1 MLLYTGD
8 RNAAWVAS
16 LAAASSSLL
25 GSWGT
30 VGQVDTLAAFF
41 ALAAFYQYSRF
52 HVRGESSLWI
62 AGICAALALFT
73 KQTMVAAPAAI
84 FFCLLTRD
92 RKKAL
97 WFAAILGGGVAAA
110 VLAINAALDGRFLA
124 NTVFANMNPFS
135 AAKFLAQFR
144 YFVSISFGMLVI
156 VAVSFGRMLR
166 GRALAPCVYLIVAT
180 LVFLGTAAK
189 IGSDTNYQIES
200 TLLLAVCA
208 AIGLH
213 QIDFF
218 QLYFERSKS
227 WITLLLIPL
236 ALHMAIGYRVS
247 ANALLARLMN
257 EKLFRAEIEQ
267 LQPYVQPSG
276 GLVLSTD
283 FNAMVR
289 LRQRMDVE
297 PLIYNLLV
305 SVHVIDPEPVRR
317 DLARGAFSTVI
328 LSEDVFQPTQ
338 FGDAEIGTLPPSQ
351 LDEVRKHYRL
361 VRHVPGPFLDGVYVY
376 QPVSERDS
384 VMKAAT
390 ILDQAEYHNIRFPY
404 DPRRA
409 GVWRAI
415 ARYLQPWVDASQPL
429 LELGAGYGEFTREIR
444 ASSKWALD
452 QNPALAEH
460 WDPSVKALFQSALD
474 PWEIPDASLG
484 TVFASNFLEHFT
496 LEEGRADSDAGPAQ
510 APTRRTIHRH
520 PAQLPAGASAILRRL
535 HAPHGLHRCRDFR
548 TSCDRWAGEWS
559 MPSRALLRSP

>member
-1 MLLYTGD
+1 MALASTTERPAAEMASPVEGWFRRGLWVASAMAAIVLLCYLATMLWAANELSPPESVVAAQSLMLTHDGTLYYDLKHYPYTVCAYMPSFYWLESGLIRAGLPAFQAGRWISFAALLGLIALCGRITLLYTGD

-30 VGQVDTLAAFF
+30 VGQVDTLAALF
-41 ALAAFYQYSRF
+41 ALAAFYYYSK
-52 HVRGESSLWI
+52 ELLWT
-62 AGICAALALFT
+62 AGVCAALAFFT
-73 KQTMVAAPAAI
+73 KQTMVAAPVAI

-97 WFAAILGGGVAAA
+97 WFAALLGGGCAASI
-110 VLAINAALDGRFLA
+110 LAINAALDGRFLA

-135 AAKFLAQFR
+135 LTKFLAQFR
-144 YFVSISFGMLVI
+144 YFVSISFGMLAI
-156 VAVSFGRMLR
+156 VAVSFSRMLR
-166 GRALAPCVYLIVAT
+166 GRALAPCIYLVVAS

-189 IGSDTNYQIES
+189 VGSDTNYQIES

-218 QLYFERSKS
+218 QLYFRRSKS
-227 WITLLLIPL
+227 WITMLLIPL
-236 ALHMAIGYRVS
+236 ALHIAIGYRVS
-247 ANALLARLMN
+247 ANVLLARLMN

-267 LQPYVQPSG
+267 LRPYVQPSG

-328 LSEDVFQPTQ
+328 LSEDVFQSKQ
-338 FGDAEIGTLPPSQ
+338 FGDAEIGTLPASQ

-361 VRHVPGPFLDGVYVY
+361 VKHVPGPFLDGVYVY
-376 QPVSERDS
+376 QP
-384 VMKAAT
+384 
-390 ILDQAEYHNIRFPY
+390 
-404 DPRRA
+404 
-409 GVWRAI
+409 GVT
-415 ARYLQPWVDASQPL
+415 Q
-429 LELGAGYGEFTREIR
+429 
-444 ASSKWALD
+444 
-452 QNPALAEH
+452 
-460 WDPSVKALFQSALD
+460 
-474 PWEIPDASLG
+474 
-484 TVFASNFLEHFT
+484 
-496 LEEGRADSDAGPAQ
+496 
-510 APTRRTIHRH
+510 
-520 PAQLPAGASAILRRL
+520 
-535 HAPHGLHRCRDFR
+535 
-548 TSCDRWAGEWS
+548 
-559 MPSRALLRSP
+559 

>member
-1 MLLYTGD
+1 VASALAAIVLLCYVATMLWAANELSPPESVVAAQSLMLTHDGTLYYDLKHYPFTVCAYMPSFYWLESGLIRTGLSAVHAGRWISFAALLGLIALCGRIALLYTGD

-52 HVRGESSLWI
+52 HVRGDATLWI
-62 AGICAALALFT
+62 AGLCAVLAIFT
-73 KQTMVAAPAAI
+73 KQTMIAAPVAI

-92 RKKAL
+92 RKRAL
-97 WFAAILGGGVAAA
+97 WFAAILGGSVAAVA
-110 VLAINAALDGRFLA
+110 LAINAALDGRFLA

-144 YFVSISFGMLVI
+144 YFVSISFGLLVI
-156 VAVSFGRMLR
+156 VGVSFGRMLR
-166 GRALAPCVYLIVAT
+166 GRSLAPCIYLMVAG

-208 AIGLH
+208 AVGLH
-213 QIDFF
+213 QINFF

-227 WITLLLIPL
+227 WITMLLIPL

-267 LQPYVQPSG
+267 LKPYVQSSG

-328 LSEDVFQPTQ
+328 LSEDVFQPQQ

-351 LDEVRKHYRL
+351 LEEVRKHYRL
-361 VRHVPGPFLDGVYVY
+361 VQHVPGPFLDGVYVY
-376 QPVSERDS
+376 QPVASE
-384 VMKAAT
+384 
-390 ILDQAEYHNIRFPY
+390 
-404 DPRRA
+404 
-409 GVWRAI
+409 
-415 ARYLQPWVDASQPL
+415 
-429 LELGAGYGEFTREIR
+429 
-444 ASSKWALD
+444 
-452 QNPALAEH
+452 
-460 WDPSVKALFQSALD
+460 
-474 PWEIPDASLG
+474 
-484 TVFASNFLEHFT
+484 T
-496 LEEGRADSDAGPAQ
+496 L
-510 APTRRTIHRH
+510 
-520 PAQLPAGASAILRRL
+520 
-535 HAPHGLHRCRDFR
+535 
-548 TSCDRWAGEWS
+548 
-559 MPSRALLRSP
+559 

>member
-1 MLLYTGD
+1 
-8 RNAAWVAS
+8 
-16 LAAASSSLL
+16 
-25 GSWGT
+25 
-30 VGQVDTLAAFF
+30 
-41 ALAAFYQYSRF
+41 
-52 HVRGESSLWI
+52 
-62 AGICAALALFT
+62 
-73 KQTMVAAPAAI
+73 
-84 FFCLLTRD
+84 
-92 RKKAL
+92 
-97 WFAAILGGGVAAA
+97 
-110 VLAINAALDGRFLA
+110 
-124 NTVFANMNPFS
+124 
-135 AAKFLAQFR
+135 
-144 YFVSISFGMLVI
+144 
-156 VAVSFGRMLR
+156 
-166 GRALAPCVYLIVAT
+166 
-180 LVFLGTAAK
+180 
-189 IGSDTNYQIES
+189 
-200 TLLLAVCA
+200 
-208 AIGLH
+208 
-213 QIDFF
+213 
-218 QLYFERSKS
+218 
-227 WITLLLIPL
+227 
-236 ALHMAIGYRVS
+236 
-247 ANALLARLMN
+247 MN

-267 LQPYVQPSG
+267 LRPYVQPSG

-328 LSEDVFQPTQ
+328 LSEDVFQPPQ

-361 VRHVPGPFLDGVYVY
+361 VQHVPGPFLDGVYVY
-376 QPVSERDS
+376 QPIERDS

-496 LEEGRADSDAGPAQ
+496 LEDGAQILAQIQRKLRPRRA
-510 APTRRTIHRH
+510 IHRH
-520 PAQLPAGASAILRRL
+520 PAELPARASAVFRRL
-535 HAPHGLHRCRDFR
+535 HASHRVYRCRIPGLPAI
-548 TSCDRWAGEWS
+548 AGLA
-559 MPSRALLRSP
+559 RGAR